1 MQSVECVDNWLLIND
16 LNMTPVYDIM
26 TARVNRFL
34 GILPQSKAAI
44 ISSLLLILIRIVM
57 LEIKY
62 EISSL
67 IVRCALSQGNP
78 FHKLRETIGNGD
90 C

>member
-1 MQSVECVDNWLLIND
+1 MCNWLLIND
-16 LNMTPVYDIM
+16 LNMTRVYDIM

-34 GILPQSKAAI
+34 GILARSKAAI

-62 EISSL
+62 EISL
-67 IVRCALSQGNP
+67 
-78 FHKLRETIGNGD
+78 
-90 C
+90 